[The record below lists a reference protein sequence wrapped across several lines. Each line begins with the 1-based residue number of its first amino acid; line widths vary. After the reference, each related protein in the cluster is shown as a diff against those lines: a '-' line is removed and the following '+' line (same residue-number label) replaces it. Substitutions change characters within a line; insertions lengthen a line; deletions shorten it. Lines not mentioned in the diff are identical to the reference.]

1 MQALIRL
8 VLWTTRHTIFKIRV
22 AGQEHAPLHGPAL
35 LAANH
40 VTYADGFLI
49 GACVRP
55 LIRFMAWQPLYRV
68 TLVNWVL
75 RAIKAIPVGTEG
87 PREVLQTILR
97 ARQDLAEGHVVCIFP
112 EGSMTRTG
120 DLLPFKR
127 GMEKIAEGLD
137 VPIIPV
143 HLDGLWGSVFSFEGG
158 KFFWKLPRRLRHP
171 VTISFGAPMPSGSSA
186 AEVRRAIQR
195 LAEEAQC
202 RGRDGAAA

>member
-8 VLWTTRHTIFKIRV
+8 VLWMTRHTIFKIRV
-22 AGQEHAPLHGPAL
+22 AGQEHAPRGGPAL

-68 TLVNWVL
+68 TFVNWGL

-97 ARQDLAEGHVVCIFP
+97 ARQDLVEGKVVCIF
-112 EGSMTRTG
+112 
-120 DLLPFKR
+120 
-127 GMEKIAEGLD
+127 
-137 VPIIPV
+137 
-143 HLDGLWGSVFSFEGG
+143 
-158 KFFWKLPRRLRHP
+158 
-171 VTISFGAPMPSGSSA
+171 
-186 AEVRRAIQR
+186 
-195 LAEEAQC
+195 
-202 RGRDGAAA
+202 